1 MYILR
6 KKKRLLIILFIFI
19 NFILLIDGATHLKL
33 TESNNIEFEFDSKF
47 TILRPYDLNAFIKQ
61 SERSERLNI
70 LKDMISSKETIKKS
84 EPSYSK
90 GIKNLINLYN

>member
-90 GIKNLINLYN
+90 GKKNLINLYN

>member
-6 KKKRLLIILFIFI
+6 KKKRLLIIFFIFI

-61 SERSERLNI
+61 CLYMYVRPKIICKNPKLSEFRVGLLSI
-70 LKDMISSKETIKKS
+70 LQ
-84 EPSYSK
+84 Y
-90 GIKNLINLYN
+90 